1 MKKVTVIFVCL
12 LMFAA
17 LIGCT
22 KSGGNDKVVEDGLVI
37 NMISTS
43 LGGNNPDVT
52 RVSYSFDVWNRLGK
66 PLVLLSVTPV
76 ISAEI
81 MERLIEPKITNEVN
95 TQVNSNESQKVSG
108 AFQIDTKGMSK
119 EEIND
124 LVGLVTKFKV
134 VTEQFVEKELDVN
147 Q

>member
-12 LMFAA
+12 IICAA

-22 KSGGNDKVVEDGLVI
+22 KSGENDKVVEDGLVI

-66 PLVLLSVTPV
+66 SVVLLSVTPV

-81 MERLIEPKITNEVN
+81 MERLIEPKITNELN

-134 VTEQFVEKELDVN
+134 VTEQFVDKELDA
-147 Q
+147 